1 MGTRILLVD
10 EPSAS
15 ADLHR
20 QVQALGHDSVRA
32 ASGAEAVSRLRSEEF
47 DVCLADLN
55 GSAGE
60 SEALLEAARTRRP
73 PVPVVALTGESTVRE
88 AVAALRAGAV
98 DFLSRPFHAELFTD
112 TLRRAVGAG
121 AASTDGRRAVD
132 GATLVGEHPAVRLM
146 LERIN
151 QVAGTDAN
159 ILIRGEAGTGK
170 QAIARLVHAASPRRA
185 EPFVA
190 VNLGEL
196 PDPLPESELFGEAA
210 HPGRLVQAHRGTLF
224 LDEVAALSKPLQER
238 LLRVLRERA
247 VHQADGSSVT
257 VDLRVIAASSRN
269 LEQLVRDGAL
279 RDDLYYRLDVIPIE
293 VPALRD
299 CKEDIPL
306 LADYFRRE
314 ANARAGLDVPSFPP
328 EVMSRLVAY
337 DWPGNVRQLETTVE
351 RLVHL
356 AGDRPVTLIDLPT
369 NLRADIFD
377 LGVGTL
383 DLPPYGVD
391 LRLLLT
397 RLEDRLIGQAL
408 ERTGG
413 NKNRAAELLGMNR
426 TTLVEKLRRRNVA

>member
-1 MGTRILLVD
+1 VTRL
-10 EPSAS
+10 
-15 ADLHR
+15 
-20 QVQALGHDSVRA
+20 Q
-32 ASGAEAVSRLRSEEF
+32 SEEF
-47 DVCLADLN
+47 DLCLADVRLPEHE
-55 GSAGE
+55 AQ
-60 SEALLEAARTRRP
+60 ALLEAARLRRP
-73 PVPVVALTGESTVRE
+73 PVPVVALTGETTVKG

-98 DFLSRPFHAELFTD
+98 DFLSKPFHAELFAETV
-112 TLRRAVGAG
+112 RRALGTLAGSNDGPRGA
-121 AASTDGRRAVD
+121 D
-132 GATLVGEHPAVRLM
+132 GASLVGEHRAMRLM
-146 LERIN
+146 LERIE

-170 QAIARLVHAASPRRA
+170 QMIARLVHAASPRRGG
-185 EPFVA
+185 PFVA
-190 VNLGEL
+190 VNLAM
-196 PDPLPESELFGEAA
+196 LPEPLAETELFGTPTA
-210 HPGRLVQAHRGTLF
+210 PGRILQAQRGTLF
-224 LDEVAALSKPLQER
+224 LDEVAALPKPLQER
-238 LLRVLRERA
+238 LLGVLRERA
-247 VHQADGSSVT
+247 VGATGGPAVP

-299 CKEDIPL
+299 RKEDIAL

-314 ANARAGLDVPSFPP
+314 ANSRAGLSVPALSP
-328 EVMSRLVAY
+328 EVVGRLVSY
-337 DWPGNVRQLETTVE
+337 DWPGNIRQLETTVE

-356 AGDRPVTLIDLPT
+356 AGDRAVTLIDLPT
-369 NLRADIFD
+369 SLRADISD